1 MHERTKKNVEF
12 LAQRVV
18 GFITKYSGIKSIKMK
33 LSGHIS
39 HGYTTYTY
47 ESLYHIKYTVC
58 QESPLD
64 LPSTNDHQDTSLSE
78 EAYT

>member
-39 HGYTTYTY
+39 HMNHYIISNILYAKNHYWIFHQPTIIKIHHYQRRYTLNTKSY
-47 ESLYHIKYTVC
+47 
-58 QESPLD
+58 
-64 LPSTNDHQDTSLSE
+64 
-78 EAYT
+78 